1 MGLMCKGVCL
11 LLGLALI
18 VLGATVKWAIF
29 PSLLHSMILS
39 QLDLSPGTDAYEAW
53 AGQPPIDVLMKFTL
67 LNVTNPEGVKRGE
80 KPIVVDVGPF
90 TYKEIRRKEHV
101 VTVNEHISYGS
112 YIAYEF
118 QPDLSYGSDTTELTI
133 INPVLAGFPALINLL
148 GGLPPELDPLLE
160 QDLFLGCGGIFDCM
174 NYAVN
179 GLWDCSKTE
188 YVDCSAWSN
197 STESLKD
204 DVFIKVSPREIVFD
218 GFSPGILK
226 FALLLYDYGNFML
239 SSGGLEDILAELGMN
254 VTLPDSLP
262 PLPAEIAGGTF
273 ALFTNGSLLNGWA
286 KIDSGKYVLEKFNS
300 YVEYNGMTRLP
311 DSWWPDFGPTP
322 SAHKSGIKGICK
334 DIVGTDGSMYPPFM
348 NKNDDLWLFNS
359 DLCRSI
365 WLSFEDEV
373 DMQGITTYQFSVPG
387 DVLNM
392 SNPDNFCFCP
402 GVENCAVE
410 VEGEDRWDMSA
421 CTHCKDGML
430 NIMGCRGAPV
440 VMSTPHFLD
449 GDASL
454 SGDID
459 GMNPDPTLHKT
470 YLNIEPHIGVPIEA
484 HKRIQ
489 ANIPLYSW
497 DKLDVLKNVRE
508 VVFPLLWVDEGFNL
522 DDGTAGDVKGLLVT
536 PILAVDVSM
545 YIAIALGGI
554 IIVGVLLSTCMCNKK
569 KKNYVD
575 KK

>member
-1 MGLMCKGVCL
+1 
-11 LLGLALI
+11 
-18 VLGATVKWAIF
+18 
-29 PSLLHSMILS
+29 
-39 QLDLSPGTDAYEAW
+39 LSPGTDAYEAW

-67 LNVTNPEGVKRGE
+67 LNVTNPEEVKQGA

-90 TYKEIRRKEHV
+90 TYKELRHKEHV

-118 QPDLSYGSDTTELTI
+118 QQDLSYGSDTMELTI
-133 INPVLAGFPALINLL
+133 INPVLAGIPALINLL
-148 GGLPPELDPLLE
+148 GVDLDAPELAPLLN
-160 QDLFLGCGGIFDCM
+160 QDLFLGCGTIFQCM
-174 NYAVN
+174 NFAVN
-179 GLWDCSKTE
+179 GLWDCGDHAT
-188 YVDCSAWSN
+188 VACPWTNITD
-197 STESLKD
+197 SLAD
-204 DVFIKVSPREIVFD
+204 DVFIKVSPRDIVFD

-226 FALLLYDYGNFML
+226 FALMLYDYGNYML
-239 SSGGLEDILAELGMN
+239 GSGQLQPILDGMGIN
-254 VTLPDSLP
+254 ITLPDSLP
-262 PLPAEIAGGTF
+262 PLPAEIAEGTF
-273 ALFTNGSLLNGWA
+273 ALFTNASTLNGWA
-286 KIDSGKYVLEKFNS
+286 KIDSGKYMLEKFNS
-300 YVEYNGMTRLP
+300 YVEYNGMTSLP

-348 NKNDDLWLFNS
+348 NKEDDLWLFNS

-373 DMQGITTYQFSVPG
+373 DMKGINTYQFSVPG
-387 DVLNM
+387 KVLNM
-392 SNPDNFCFCP
+392 SNPDNFCYCP
-402 GVENCAVE
+402 GVEKCAVE

-449 GDASL
+449 GDTSL
-454 SGDID
+454 SADIE
-459 GMNPDPTLHKT
+459 GMNPDPVLHKT

-489 ANIPLYSW
+489 ANIPLYPW
-497 DKLDVLKNVRE
+497 DKLDVLKNVKE

-522 DDGTAGDVKGLLVT
+522 DDGTAGDVKGILVT

-545 YIAIALGGI
+545 YTAIALGGI
-554 IIVGVLLSTCMCNKK
+554 IVIGVILSSYWKK
-569 KKNYVD
+569 SGY
-575 KK
+575 